1 MKIHFTI
8 IILILFLSGCG
19 GNDDS
24 SKKVLTG
31 AIYYTWYNSGDGSK
45 WDEGYISEP
54 FLGFYSSRDSY
65 VIDKHLTWA
74 KAAGID
80 YFMIDWWNPHDY
92 LEDTTLYYL
101 LNSQEMNEFQFA
113 IMYNSDSHLR
123 RNPDFTIDFDDVNMD
138 RFLEDIY
145 YIADTYFSHPNYLKI
160 DGRPVIYL
168 YQASAYIENIAEA
181 MTSMRSVINSL
192 GHNAYVIGDLVTYW
206 QSPQWEL
213 NRFRAAQFDA
223 ISAYTMFYDK
233 PDIDVNWEQEVMN
246 RYYQWYLMADEV
258 GVSFIPTIMPGY
270 NDTAVR
276 PEANHPVIP
285 RTTEGFKKLCEASFS
300 FAKENNNML
309 LITSWNEWHE
319 HTQVEPD
326 KNDYEYLKVI
336 KDCVGDGAQ
345 QPQ

>member
-45 WDEGYISEP
+45 W
-54 FLGFYSSRDSY
+54 RDSY

-123 RNPDFTIDFDDVNMD
+123 RNPDFTIDFDY
-138 RFLEDIY
+138 DIY
-145 YIADTYFSHPNYLKI
+145 
-160 DGRPVIYL
+160 
-168 YQASAYIENIAEA
+168 AYGN
-181 MTSMRSVINSL
+181 
-192 GHNAYVIGDLVTYW
+192 
-206 QSPQWEL
+206 
-213 NRFRAAQFDA
+213 
-223 ISAYTMFYDK
+223 K
-233 PDIDVNWEQEVMN
+233 
-246 RYYQWYLMADEV
+246 
-258 GVSFIPTIMPGY
+258 
-270 NDTAVR
+270 
-276 PEANHPVIP
+276 
-285 RTTEGFKKLCEASFS
+285 
-300 FAKENNNML
+300 
-309 LITSWNEWHE
+309 
-319 HTQVEPD
+319 
-326 KNDYEYLKVI
+326 
-336 KDCVGDGAQ
+336 
-345 QPQ
+345 